1 MTDLWPDINWFT
13 LKYCSRYRV

>member
-13 LKYCSRYRV
+13 LKYCSGYRV